1 MRLMSAFL
9 PLLLVGGAIHA
20 APPTF
25 DPPAEVPIV
34 SGIAIY
40 KPPADCVSVTYIGL
54 DGEEEFP
61 LDLVGGN
68 KTAFAF
74 FTRGLPAGKRYRFVG
89 VAASATGEQV
99 EKQFVVVIPGA
110 PVKPPPV
117 DPPTTPSDKLY
128 FLVVS
133 ADGPADPALT
143 KIMASPAWDG
153 LRAAGHS
160 VGRATQTEAAVL
172 RITVPP
178 GTDLPVVVTLRVA
191 SDGLTSTIVRG
202 PIALPTTADGI
213 AKLPEGIK

>member
-1 MRLMSAFL
+1 MRLTSAFL
-9 PLLLVGGAIHA
+9 SLLLVGGAIHA

-25 DPPAEVPIV
+25 DPPTEIPIV

-61 LDLVGGN
+61 LDLVGGS

-89 VAASATGEQV
+89 VASSATGEQV
-99 EKQFVVVIPGA
+99 EKLFVVVVPGA
-110 PVKPPPV
+110 PVKPPPI
-117 DPPTTPSDKLY
+117 DPPAPSAVLY

-133 ADGPADPALT
+133 DGGPADPALT
-143 KIMASPAWDG
+143 KIMSLPAWND

-160 VGRATQTEAAVL
+160 VWRTDKAGAAAL
-172 RITVPP
+172 RVNLPP
-178 GTDLPVVVTLRVA
+178 NTALPVVVTLRVSA
-191 SDGLTSTIVRG
+191 DGKSSTIVRG
-202 PIALPTTADGI
+202 PVALPTTADGI
-213 AKLPEGIK
+213 AKLPEGVK